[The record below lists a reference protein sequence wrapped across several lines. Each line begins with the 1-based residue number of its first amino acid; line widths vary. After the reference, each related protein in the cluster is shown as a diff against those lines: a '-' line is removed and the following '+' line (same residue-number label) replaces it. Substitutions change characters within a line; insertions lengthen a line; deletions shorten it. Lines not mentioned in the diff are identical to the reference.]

1 MDKTEKIL
9 ILYNEI
15 EATLLSGLLRERNI
29 PHLLRSYYDS
39 ALDGLWQTQKGW
51 GHLQAPP
58 EYREEI
64 LKIYSEMS
72 DQMDHSDDI
81 QEDPEA

>member
-9 ILYNEI
+9 VLNNEF
-15 EATLLSGLLRERNI
+15 EARLLEGLLKQRGI
-29 PHLLRSYYDS
+29 PCVIKSYYDS
-39 ALDGLWQTQKGW
+39 AYDGLWQGQKGW
-51 GHLQAPP
+51 GHLEASP

-72 DQMDHSDDI
+72 
-81 QEDPEA
+81 